1 MRTAFKTA
9 VRFPFCKLKQE
20 LNQMKHFALASL
32 LGYFASAE
40 TCTPGEDTMSSCYS
54 DLLSQELEMF
64 RKLEEQDEEMGA
76 SLTMSRPTKLN
87 QI

>member
-1 MRTAFKTA
+1 
-9 VRFPFCKLKQE
+9 
-20 LNQMKHFALASL
+20 MKNFALASL

-40 TCTPGEDTMSSCYS
+40 TCAPGDDTMSSCYS
-54 DLLSQELEMF
+54 DLLAHEIEMF

-76 SLTMSRPTKLN
+76 GLTMSRPTKLN

>member
-9 VRFPFCKLKQE
+9 VRFRFSKLKQE
-20 LNQMKHFALASL
+20 TKQMKHFALASL
-32 LGYFASAE
+32 LGYVASAE

-54 DLLSQELEMF
+54 DLLTQELEMF
-64 RKLEEQDEEMGA
+64 RMLEEQDEELSAG
-76 SLTMSRPTKLN
+76 LTMSRPTKLN